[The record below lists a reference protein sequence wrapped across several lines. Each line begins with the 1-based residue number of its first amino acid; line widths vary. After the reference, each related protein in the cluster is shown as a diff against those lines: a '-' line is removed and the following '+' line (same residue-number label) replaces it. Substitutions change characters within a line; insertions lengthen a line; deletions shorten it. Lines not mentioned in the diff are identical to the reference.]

1 MHAAMLGLLVWL
13 GLLFH
18 FEIAGWLGIAAVALL
33 LAYEHAIVSPR
44 DLRRLNAAFFTM
56 NGVIAMVFLFFVAA
70 DLWLRR

>member
-1 MHAAMLGLLVWL
+1 LWFGE
-13 GLLFH
+13 LFH
-18 FEIAGWLGIAAVALL
+18 FETVGWLGIAAVALL

-56 NGVIAMVFLFFVAA
+56 NGVIAMVFLAFVAA